1 MSLSLLLLRE
11 EWVRTR
17 LPPAPPER
25 LAGTLPVSP
34 IAGLAIG
41 GGRGG
46 GSLRDCAFWVRRLNY
61 LIRRSRQRTHDY
73 PQSRIINYK
82 YAVADTLIH

>member
-1 MSLSLLLLRE
+1 MSLSPLLRE

-17 LPPAPPER
+17 LPPSPPER
-25 LAGTLPVSP
+25 FAGTLPVSP

-46 GSLRDCAFWVRRLNY
+46 GRLREREGLICAFWVRRLN
-61 LIRRSRQRTHDY
+61 
-73 PQSRIINYK
+73 
-82 YAVADTLIH
+82 

>member
-1 MSLSLLLLRE
+1 MSLSLLLRE

-17 LPPAPPER
+17 LPPSPPER
-25 LAGTLPVSP
+25 LAGALPVSP

-46 GSLRDCAFWVRRLNY
+46 GMLREREGLICAFWVRRLN
-61 LIRRSRQRTHDY
+61 
-73 PQSRIINYK
+73 
-82 YAVADTLIH
+82 

>member
-1 MSLSLLLLRE
+1 MSLSLLLRE

-17 LPPAPPER
+17 LPLLPER

-46 GSLRDCAFWVRRLNY
+46 GRLREREGLICAFWVRRLNWE
-61 LIRRSRQRTHDY
+61 
-73 PQSRIINYK
+73 
-82 YAVADTLIH
+82 V